1 MANIKVSEM
10 TEATSF
16 DNGDYTMIVQANQNK
31 KISKENMIGDIESNI
46 STIEGDISTINTNI
60 GDLTQLE
67 TTNKDNLVNSINN
80 LCPTILYSNV
90 EGSAT
95 NITLSD
101 NIENYDFYEITFSRG
116 GNGYNTVRMSTDF
129 LTNVCLI
136 TSFYGGN
143 LYRIYMANISISGT
157 SLTRNYGRY
166 FNISDNVGLA
176 TGEESSVLIYK
187 VIGYKIGKVVENG
200 NDN

>member
-1 MANIKVSEM
+1 MAVQTI
-10 TEATSF
+10 TY
-16 DNGDYTMIVQANQNK
+16 GDKNYLNQNA
-31 KISKENMIGDIESNI
+31 DIPA
-46 STIEGDISTINTNI
+46 
-60 GDLTQLE
+60 
-67 TTNKDNLVNSINN
+67 TNKVQDTDMNEIKSVVNNN
-80 LCPTILYSNV
+80 ATEFNNFKQELIPTVLYENQS
-90 EGSAT
+90 GSAS
-95 NITLSD
+95 NITLNDS
-101 NIENYDFYEITFSRG
+101 ISNYSFYEITFSRG

-166 FNISDNVGLA
+166 LNVADNAPLS

-187 VIGYKIGKVVENG
+187 VIGYK
-200 NDN
+200 

>member
-1 MANIKVSEM
+1 MANIKISEM
-10 TEATSF
+10 TEATVF
-16 DNGDYTMIVQANQNK
+16 DDGDYTMIVQANQNK
-31 KISKENMIGDIESNI
+31 KIARENILGDIEDDI
-46 STIEGDISTINTNI
+46 STINTNISSINTNI
-60 GDLTQLE
+60 GDLTQLK
-67 TTNKDNLVNSINN
+67 TASKDNLVNSINN

-136 TSFYGGN
+136 TSFYSGN

-157 SLTRNYGRY
+157 SLTRNYARY

-176 TGEESSVLIYK
+176 TGQESSVLIYK
-187 VIGYKIGKVVENG
+187 VIGYKIGKVEENEI
-200 NDN
+200 